1 MKSQPKVT
9 ILSHSDIAGGGGTR
23 AAFRLHRALL
33 SKGAQSRMRVAEKVS
48 DLHTVE
54 GSDNGKIG
62 RLRALVRPSLGGNLM
77 FLQKSP
83 DANLHSM
90 ALLPSGLV
98 DELNRSEADVLNLHW
113 INKEFVSIE
122 DIGRLRKPLVWTLHD
137 MWAFSGAEHQSS
149 DDESARW
156 QVGYRADNR
165 PPGHGRLDL
174 DRWVW
179 RRKRKA
185 WLRPMHIV
193 APSRWLAECAR
204 KSILMRDWPVTVI
217 PNLLDTRQFQPWP
230 KEQARALLGLPA
242 TATLLLFGAF
252 GGIGNPNKGWDL
264 LKPALESLAAQQFAA
279 EAVIFGQSE
288 PAIPPS
294 AGLPLRWMGC
304 LNDEVTLAL
313 IYSAAD
319 VMVVPSRQE
328 SFGQTA
334 SEAQACGCPV
344 VAFDCTGL
352 TDVVVHGETG
362 YLAKPYD
369 IEDLANGIRWVL
381 QDAERRL
388 CLGATARHRAVQ
400 LWSPEAVVPEYL
412 KVYQAAMESY
422 RG

>member
-1 MKSQPKVT
+1 MNTPMKVS

-33 SKGAQSRMRVAEKVS
+33 SGGVQSRMRVAEKVS

-62 RLRALVRPSLGGNLM
+62 RLRALARPSLGGNLM
-77 FLQKSP
+77 FLQHSP

-90 ALLPSGLV
+90 ALLPSGLAG
-98 DELNRSEADVLNLHW
+98 ELNRSEADVLNLHW
-113 INKEFVSIE
+113 INKEFMSIG
-122 DIGRLRKPLVWTLHD
+122 DIARLRKPLVWTLHD
-137 MWAFSGAEHQSS
+137 MWAFSGAEHQGP

-156 QVGYRADNR
+156 RAGYRADNR
-165 PPGHGRLDL
+165 PVGHRGLDL

-179 RRKRKA
+179 KRKRRA
-185 WLRPMHIV
+185 WRRPMHIV

-204 KSILMRDWPVTVI
+204 KSVLMRDWPVAVI

-230 KEQARALLGLPA
+230 KQQARALLGLPA
-242 TATLLLFGAF
+242 TATLVLFGAF

-264 LKPALESLAAQQFAA
+264 LKPALESLAAQKFAA
-279 EAVIFGQSE
+279 ETVIFGQSE
-288 PAIPPS
+288 PADPPG
-294 AGLPLRWMGC
+294 AGLPLRWMGR
-304 LNDEVTLAL
+304 LNDDVTLAL
-313 IYSAAD
+313 LYSAAD
-319 VMVVPSRQE
+319 VMAVPSRQE

-344 VAFDCTGL
+344 VAFGCSGL

-381 QDAERRL
+381 QDAERQLRL
-388 CLGATARHRAVQ
+388 SAAARHRALQ
-400 LWSPEAVVPEYL
+400 LWSPEVVVSQYL
-412 KVYQAAMESY
+412 EVYRAAIESY
-422 RG
+422 RK